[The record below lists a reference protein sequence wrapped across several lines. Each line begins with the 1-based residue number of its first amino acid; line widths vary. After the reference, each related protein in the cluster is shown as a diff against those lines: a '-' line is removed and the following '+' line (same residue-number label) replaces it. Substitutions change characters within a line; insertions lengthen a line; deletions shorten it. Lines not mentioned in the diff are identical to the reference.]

1 MYQYVLFDL
10 DGTLTDPKEGICKSV
25 QYALHAKNIEEPD
38 LDRLEPF
45 IGPPLMASFQEF
57 YGMDEENAQEAVRK
71 YRERFE
77 TVGLYENVLY
87 PGMKQLLAALCE
99 KGVHLAVAS
108 SKPQEFVE
116 KILEHFEIRRH
127 FEVVVGSEKDGR
139 RVEKSQVI
147 REALRRLFDT
157 EITDEALTDGSIPIQ
172 KMLMVG
178 DRKFDILGA
187 GAFGIK
193 SVGVTYGYAEEG
205 ELEEAGADILA
216 DDLEELYR
224 IITGKAWKRA
234 AANRGAF
241 YKSLDILMP
250 VVYEYAITFIVL
262 FLLMTGYRIYVNF
275 SIGSSPD
282 GLSYAPAQMTGV
294 AVYLEGIATLVCLFV
309 FARLYQREK
318 YCPLSVKQKKLK
330 NRRIMRAAVP
340 LIGLA
345 SSMAIFLNICFYYLK
360 LFSVSSVYE
369 ETAALQYSVPLA
381 YGLLYYGLIKPVQE
395 ELVYRGLVYG
405 RMRRYFS
412 SAVAIPVSALV
423 FGAIHGNL
431 VQLLYGALMGIF
443 LAWSFECFKS
453 LKASVLVH
461 SSANIVIY
469 LASSVPILKQSIFT
483 GIGAAVTGVLSMIFI
498 IIIYRKVRKG
508 REN

>member
-87 PGMKQLLAALCE
+87 PGIKQFLAALCE

-157 EITDEALTDGSIPIQ
+157 EITEAALTDGSIPIQ

-187 GAFGIK
+187 EAFGIK
-193 SVGVTYGYAEEG
+193 SVGVTYGYAAEG

-216 DDLEELYR
+216 DDLEELYQA
-224 IITGKAWKRA
+224 ITGAAWKRMPV
-234 AANRGAF
+234 NGNPF
-241 YKSLDILMP
+241 FKSLDILIP
-250 VVYEYAITFIVL
+250 VVYEYAITVDVL
-262 FLLMTGYRIYVNF
+262 FLLMTGCRIFANLF
-275 SIGSSPD
+275 AGSGAEVLYHPE
-282 GLSYAPAQMTGV
+282 QMSGF
-294 AVYLEGIATLVCLFV
+294 AVYLEGIAALVCLLV

-318 YCPLSVKQKKLK
+318 CSSLSLKQHKQRNKKVLK
-330 NRRIMRAAVP
+330 AAVP
-340 LIGLA
+340 LAGLSA
-345 SSMAIFLNICFYYLK
+345 CLAVFLNICFYYLK

-405 RMRRYFS
+405 RMRKYFS
-412 SAVAIPVSALV
+412 GVVAILASALV
-423 FGAIHGNL
+423 FGAVHGNL
-431 VQLLYGALMGIF
+431 VQLLYGFFMGIF

-461 SSANIVIY
+461 SSANIVVY
-469 LASSVPILKQSIFT
+469 LASSIPVLKQNVFT
-483 GIGAAVTGVLSMIFI
+483 VTGAVVTGAFALVFLLILLQ
-498 IIIYRKVRKG
+498 KVRKNK
-508 REN
+508 RN